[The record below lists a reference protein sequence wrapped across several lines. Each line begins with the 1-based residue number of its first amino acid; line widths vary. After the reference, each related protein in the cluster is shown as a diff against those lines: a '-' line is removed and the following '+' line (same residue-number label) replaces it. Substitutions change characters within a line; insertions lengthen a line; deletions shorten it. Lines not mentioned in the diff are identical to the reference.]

1 MQRLVLNRCLSVSR
15 PVLGSFHS
23 PIKYFSTVPPTP
35 ELDPHDDRGTLAKL
49 TDKLL
54 KVGLYGYPDIMFSGS
69 RELAQDY
76 KENPLDPEEKLS
88 LDKIDSMIT
97 TETYKSGG
105 VGVLTGILGVVALP
119 IGLPSALM
127 GSWILQT
134 RLSGAIATGAGHNID
149 DPVTQTKVLLSLIG
163 SSTSSLEKIQT
174 QTSADQ
180 EMLKKFNREFGMVRI
195 PLAMIGQVQRM
206 VVAEVAKHAT
216 RRGAT
221 TVAGRAIP
229 VVGGVVGGVIDATS
243 IQKVGDN
250 AKQIFIGTEG

>member
-1 MQRLVLNRCLSVSR
+1 MQRLLLNRGLNICR
-15 PVLGSFHS
+15 PILKPS
-23 PIKYFSTVPPTP
+23 IFSHVRCISATPSPTP

-76 KENPLDPEEKLS
+76 KQNPLDPEERLS

-97 TETYKSGG
+97 TETFKSGG
-105 VGVLTGILGVVALP
+105 VGVLTGILGVIALP

-149 DPVTQTKVLLSLIG
+149 DPMTQTKVLLSLI
-163 SSTSSLEKIQT
+163 SNSTSTLEKIQT
-174 QTSADQ
+174 QSSADR
-180 EMLKKFNREFGMVRI
+180 EILSKFNREFGMVRI
-195 PLAMIGQVQRM
+195 PLAMVGQVQRM

-229 VVGGVVGGVIDATS
+229 VVGGVVGGVIDASS

-250 AKQIFIGTEG
+250 AKHIFIKN